1 MSYPRST
8 SCGEIGL
15 ILHIILDNVIEY
27 KQDGV
32 FVEVGAND
40 GKTGSFT
47 FNLAKIG
54 WTGLNIEPIPRL
66 YQECVENHRE
76 HKNVINLNC
85 GIGEKNEEVEIYD
98 AGTLSTIDEET
109 YVNYKT
115 VGEFKNICIENKK
128 HLVKVRIMDEVLK
141 EEKIENIELL
151 VIDVEGY
158 EEKVLSGFS
167 IDEYNPKIIII
178 EIGDQYKDFIKNENI
193 REKFKRLR
201 SYLKKH
207 NYSLLVNDVVDNVY
221 IRNNIYSNLND
232 NFKTGI
238 RKLVKYSQ
246 FDDSKI

>member
-1 MSYPRST
+1 MPYPCST

-27 KQDGV
+27 KEDGV

-47 FNLAKIG
+47 YNLAKIG
-54 WTGLNIEPIPRL
+54 WTGVNIEPVPRL
-66 YQECVENHRE
+66 YKECVENHRE

-85 GIGEKNEEVEIYD
+85 GIGEKNEELEIYD
-98 AGTLSTIDEET
+98 AGTLSTMDEET

-115 VGEFKNICIENKK
+115 VGEFKNMCKENEK

-141 EEKIENIELL
+141 EEKIKNLDLL

-167 IDEYNPKIIII
+167 IEDYTPKIIII
-178 EIGDQYKDFIKNENI
+178 EIGDQYEDFIKNEKI
-193 REKFKRLR
+193 REKFRRLR
-201 SYLKKH
+201 SYLKRH
-207 NYSLLVNDVVDNVY
+207 NYSLLVNDVV
-221 IRNNIYSNLND
+221 RNNIYSELNN
-232 NFKTGI
+232 NFKIGI

>member
-1 MSYPRST
+1 MPYPCST

-27 KQDGV
+27 KEDGV

-47 FNLAKIG
+47 YNLAKIG
-54 WTGLNIEPIPRL
+54 WTGVNIEPVPRL
-66 YQECVENHRE
+66 YKECVENHRE

-85 GIGEKNEEVEIYD
+85 GIGEKNEELEIYD
-98 AGTLSTIDEET
+98 AGTLSTMDEET

-115 VGEFKNICIENKK
+115 VGEFKNMCKENEK
-128 HLVKVRIMDEVLK
+128 HLVTVRIMDEVLK
-141 EEKIENIELL
+141 EEKIKNLDLL

-158 EEKVLSGFS
+158 DEKVLSGFS
-167 IDEYNPKIIII
+167 IEDYTPKIIII
-178 EIGDQYKDFIKNENI
+178 EIGDQYEDFIKNEKI
-193 REKFKRLR
+193 REKFRRLR
-201 SYLKKH
+201 SYLKRH

-221 IRNNIYSNLND
+221 VRNNIYSELNN
-232 NFKTGI
+232 NFKIGI